1 MIRALIVD
9 DEAPARDRLRRLL
22 SPGDV
27 TVVGEAENGAEAIA
41 RIAALQPDLVF
52 LDIQMPAL
60 SGLEVAARLPAPRPR
75 IVFCTAYDRFAV
87 EAFELHA
94 VDYLLKPVHR
104 DRLMTAVN
112 RIAGEIA
119 EQRHRTRERDDAVR
133 TQRRLMPETAPE
145 QSGLDCAGVCIPAEG
160 VGGDYYDFLP
170 MEGGRLGLVVG
181 DVSGKGVYAGLLAAA
196 LQARLQAI
204 TSRATGTSG
213 SVIGELNRLTAGTI
227 EANRFATVFFGAFD
241 RTASTLTYVNAGHPA
256 AVVVAD
262 DGNTTTLD
270 ATGSAVGWTSDAHFA
285 ERTIA
290 FSAGD
295 VVAIYSDG
303 ISEAAAPDG
312 RDFGVEGVARTL
324 RRHRSSHS
332 SEIITALCAEVDRF
346 TVGAAAS
353 DDRTVL
359 VAKVDR

>member
-1 MIRALIVD
+1 
-9 DEAPARDRLRRLL
+9 
-22 SPGDV
+22 
-27 TVVGEAENGAEAIA
+27 
-41 RIAALQPDLVF
+41 
-52 LDIQMPAL
+52 
-60 SGLEVAARLPAPRPR
+60 
-75 IVFCTAYDRFAV
+75 
-87 EAFELHA
+87 
-94 VDYLLKPVHR
+94 
-104 DRLMTAVN
+104 
-112 RIAGEIA
+112 
-119 EQRHRTRERDDAVR
+119 
-133 TQRRLMPETAPE
+133 
-145 QSGLDCAGVCIPAEG
+145 
-160 VGGDYYDFLP
+160 
-170 MEGGRLGLVVG
+170 
-181 DVSGKGVYAGLLAAA
+181 
-196 LQARLQAI
+196 
-204 TSRATGTSG
+204 
-213 SVIGELNRLTAGTI
+213 
-227 EANRFATVFFGAFD
+227 
-241 RTASTLTYVNAGHPA
+241 VNAGHPA

-285 ERTIA
+285 DRTIA